1 MPIPTEQGEESNKAF
16 GFYDIDDWSLHQN
29 ISITKPYVGCFI
41 GMHVLLGMALGIQ
54 PKMAKEVAA
63 VDYFKSQ
70 MAVFYLK
77 LGRGISSNEIEIFYG
92 EITILI
98 YRSIIY

>member
-1 MPIPTEQGEESNKAF
+1 MPIPTEPGEESNKAF

-29 ISITKPYVGCFI
+29 ISITKPYVGFYF
-41 GMHVLLGMALGIQ
+41 GMHVLLGMALRIH
-54 PKMAKEVAA
+54 PKMASIGAA

-77 LGRGISSNEIEIFYG
+77 LGKIAAEVYQA
-92 EITILI
+92 TK
-98 YRSIIY
+98 